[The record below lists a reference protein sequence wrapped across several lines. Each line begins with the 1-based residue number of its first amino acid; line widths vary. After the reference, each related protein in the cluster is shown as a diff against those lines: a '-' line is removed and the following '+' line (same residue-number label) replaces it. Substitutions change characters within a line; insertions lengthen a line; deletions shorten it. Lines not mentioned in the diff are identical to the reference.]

1 MTLPVDTILVIVILT
16 GFLILGTARLIT
28 AIRLSAIQGVCIGLL
43 PVAASAEGTSVRVVL
58 LGLAIV
64 ALKGV
69 VFPRLLRRA
78 IRESRTSGEM
88 QPYVGTTAS
97 VITGILALIAAFWI
111 DARMDFLPD
120 THSLVAPAAFF
131 TIITGLFLIVARKL
145 AITQVIGYLVLE
157 NGIYVFGLA
166 IAMEVPVIVELGV
179 LLDMFV
185 AVFVMGIA
193 IFRINRE
200 FNHMD
205 SDQLRNLKG

>member
-1 MTLPVDTILVIVILT
+1 MTLPVDTILVLVILT
-16 GFLILGTARLIT
+16 GFLILGTVRLHT
-28 AIRLSAIQGVCIGLL
+28 AIRLCAIQGVAIGLL
-43 PVAASAEGTSVRVVL
+43 PVAAAGEGTSLRVVL
-58 LGLAIV
+58 LGLFII

-69 VFPRLLRRA
+69 AFPRLLRRA
-78 IRESRTSGEM
+78 IRESATSGEM
-88 QPYVGTTAS
+88 QPYVGSTAS
-97 VITGILALIAAFWI
+97 IVVGILALIAAFWI
-111 DARMDFLPD
+111 DSRLSFLPD
-120 THSLVAPAAFF
+120 THSLVAPVAFF
-131 TIITGLFLIVARKL
+131 TIIVGLFLIVARKL
-145 AITQVIGYLVLE
+145 AITQVIGYLILE

-166 IAMEVPVIVELGV
+166 IALEVPVIVELGV